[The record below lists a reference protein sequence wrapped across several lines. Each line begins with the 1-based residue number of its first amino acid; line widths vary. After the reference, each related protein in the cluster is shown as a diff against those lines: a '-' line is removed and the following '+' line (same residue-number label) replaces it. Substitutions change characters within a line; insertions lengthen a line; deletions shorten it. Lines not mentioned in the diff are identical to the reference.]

1 MHGLIAVPRYNP
13 WCDREDQILQ
23 ESVARGA
30 QDAEIARALIESGFT
45 RTPNGVSYRRR
56 TALRIVRPNPTHADP
71 RARRVILEKVRLGW
85 SNRDIASHI
94 AGLFGRSFSA
104 ESVRAQR
111 RQLGIPSRSTR
122 NWSKPE
128 QQIVFDH
135 FGKRFSQIS
144 NILADRGFSRSS
156 HAVEGFCRR
165 SGLIEY
171 GDKEPAEPLMKKQDA
186 KFCAA
191 MRAAPECPAQYRA
204 ERWP

>member
-13 WCDREDQILQ
+13 WCDREDQILK
-23 ESVARGA
+23 ENVSRGA
-30 QDAEIARALIESGFT
+30 KDAEIARALIESGFT
-45 RTPNGVSYRRR
+45 RTPDGVAYRRR
-56 TALRIVRPNPTHADP
+56 TALRIVHPNPTHVDS

-85 SNRDIASHI
+85 SNKGIAKHI
-94 AGLFGRSFSA
+94 AKLFGRSFSA
-104 ESVRAQR
+104 ESVRTQR
-111 RQLGIPSRSTR
+111 RQLGVPSNSTR

-144 NILADRGFSRSS
+144 QILADRGFSRSP

-171 GDKEPAEPLMKKQDA
+171 GDKEPAQPLMKKQDA

-191 MRAAPECPAQYRA
+191 MRAAPECPAQYRGA
-204 ERWP
+204 